1 MGCVI
6 NCHRN
11 ASAQRVWL
19 DLDRG
24 GGSEGRGEEWRGGED
39 QAVSLESTVL

>member
-11 ASAQRVWL
+11 ASAQGVGSRGEGEAEG
-19 DLDRG
+19 DRG
-24 GGSEGRGEEWRGGED
+24 EGWED